1 MCTTTACTSPP
12 INSMSRSATQDGPS
26 CFRAV
31 CPTWRRRITGSAAPV
46 VALGADAIAY
56 DALGLEE
63 PGGQTGL
70 ELPLGRR
77 SASRSRIMESFSI
90 FLHSNSQEPE

>member
-1 MCTTTACTSPP
+1 MHNYRLHVPANQLDEP
-12 INSMSRSATQDGPS
+12 SRDAGGPS

-46 VALGADAIAY
+46 VAPGADAIAY

>member
-1 MCTTTACTSPP
+1 
-12 INSMSRSATQDGPS
+12 MSRSATQDGPS

-31 CPTWRRRITGSAAPV
+31 CPTWGRITGSAAAV

-63 PGGQTGL
+63 PGGQSGL